1 MRHAKVPAATI
12 ELTVPLCPSCRVREQ
27 EKINQMSASNL
38 AIVFGP
44 TLFRQPPEGG
54 GPEGM
59 SMQDLMSF
67 QCRAV
72 ETILLKYEE
81 IFV

>member
-1 MRHAKVPAATI
+1 
-12 ELTVPLCPSCRVREQ
+12 
-27 EKINQMSASNL
+27 MSASNL

>member
-1 MRHAKVPAATI
+1 LPAA
-12 ELTVPLCPSCRVREQ
+12 PACRVREQ